1 MTDILVIGS
10 VNLDLS
16 AHVSRLPA
24 PGETVSG
31 AKLERFPGGKG
42 ANQAL
47 AACRL
52 GAHVTLIACVGDDST
67 AGEAL
72 TMLHEAGVDLS
83 RAIVHPEA
91 PTGVALISVAESGEN
106 CIVVAPGANAELSVA
121 DIELPKASALI
132 CQLEVP
138 GNTINEAADRFDG
151 LFCVNLAPAR
161 EIDPHIIERADV
173 VVVNETESAWYGD
186 RLSACN
192 GLVVTTYGKKGV
204 EMDQNGELLAK
215 TEARQIDAIDTTAA
229 GDAFTA
235 ALTVA
240 LVEKMPPADA
250 LAFACAAGS
259 LAATRRGAQ
268 PSLPTRDEVERFR
281 GQAPA
286 A

>member
-16 AHVSRLPA
+16 ARVSRLPA
-24 PGETVSG
+24 AGETVTG
-31 AKLERFPGGKG
+31 ATLERFPGGKG

-72 TMLHEAGVDLS
+72 AMLHDAGVDLS
-83 RAIVHPEA
+83 RAIVHPDA
-91 PTGVALISVAESGEN
+91 PTGVALISVAETGEN
-106 CIVVAPGANAELSVA
+106 CIVVAPGANAELSVGNLQ
-121 DIELPKASALI
+121 IPKAAALI

-138 GNTINEAADRFDG
+138 GNTIIDAADRFDG

-161 EIDPHIIERADV
+161 DIDPKIIERADLI
-173 VVVNETESAWYGD
+173 VVNETESAWFGE
-186 RLSACN
+186 RLSRCD
-192 GLVVTTYGKKGV
+192 GLVVTTLGEKGAQ
-204 EMDQNGELLAK
+204 MHQRGELLAQSA
-215 TEARQIDAIDTTAA
+215 ARRVDAIDTVGA

-240 LVEKMPPADA
+240 LVEKLPNAEA
-250 LAFACAAGS
+250 LEFACAAGS
-259 LAATRRGAQ
+259 LAATARGAQ
-268 PSLPTRDEVERFR
+268 PSLPTREEVRAFIAQS
-281 GQAPA
+281 G
-286 A
+286 

>member
-16 AHVSRLPA
+16 AHVPRLPA
-24 PGETVSG
+24 PGETVTG
-31 AKLERFPGGKG
+31 ATLQRFPGGKG

-52 GAHVTLIACVGDDST
+52 GAHVTLVACVGDDST

-72 TMLHEAGVDLS
+72 AMLHEAGVDLS
-83 RAIVHPEA
+83 RAIVHAEA

-106 CIVVAPGANAELSVA
+106 CIVVAPGANAELSV
-121 DIELPKASALI
+121 DGMELPKAEALI

-138 GNTINEAADRFDG
+138 GNTITAAADRFDG
-151 LFCVNLAPAR
+151 MFCVNLAPAR
-161 EIDPHIIERADV
+161 DIDLHIIERADV
-173 VVVNETESAWYGD
+173 VVVNETEAAWFGD
-186 RLSACN
+186 RLAACN
-192 GLVVTTYGKKGV
+192 GLVVTTHGDKGA
-204 EMDQNGELLAK
+204 EMHRRGELVAK
-215 TEARQIDAIDTTAA
+215 SEARRIDAIDTTGA

-235 ALTVA
+235 ALVVA
-240 LVEKMPPADA
+240 LVEKMPYADA

-268 PSLPTRDEVERFR
+268 PSLPTRDEVEAFL
-281 GQAPA
+281 QQ
-286 A
+286 